1 MQGKL
6 LKDIHSY
13 GKKNKDKQKVYGKEG
28 EIVKIIA
35 DHDNML
41 IVEGKEKFSVN
52 KLFIEILS

>member
-1 MQGKL
+1 MHGKL

-13 GKKNKDKQKVYGKEG
+13 GKKIKDKSKVYGKEG

-52 KLFIEILS
+52 KLFILILS